1 MTVQYL
7 IDSENVGDFW
17 ISLLELPGEQTE
29 LIVFYTRNSP
39 HMSYESLIKLKESD
53 RTVTFIK
60 CYEGTNALDFQLVT
74 ELGYR
79 ISKNESDRFVIVT
92 NDTGFDAAV
101 KYWRRSKKSVKRITG
116 KECKNLERRRR
127 EDLEWR
133 NASVRTR
140 ENVSIPAETGEET
153 ETAASTGSS
162 PNPEEMQDVRPSRPV
177 LRDAETAAEPEAE
190 ETEFEEE
197 SFDDIP
203 DHEETDYETD
213 FEEEEDDM
221 DEMSPDEMFSDELS
235 PDGMSSDEVSSD
247 GMSPDEMSPD
257 EMSSDEISSDDLSSD
272 EMSMSADDKSMHE
285 DSDKTVSDEGFDSSD
300 YSDAEYSDEEA
311 VSQDEDNPEPAPGP
325 DYEKQDIVRDIQKP
339 DSSKTGAGIESGLS
353 SPVSE
358 TEDRME
364 KPGPLKESLPKD
376 GISGLTISESHENTD
391 SGDAAQGNDA
401 SSAANHSALPASEN
415 SDAKETPAAEDSAAS
430 GSVSGTETAKKK
442 KAVSSNPDVSEDNQE
457 SADSGQGTDDQAAD
471 SPRRT
476 RSRRSRSRRTKSGS
490 KKAESIENPSEN
502 SSSEDQKSPKSTAKS
517 PNTEAA
523 PAESSGAAEAEG
535 NVPEASR
542 IPGDEEIARI
552 VACIGPDN
560 LAELHNQL
568 ATFYGD
574 QGKDI
579 YLSIKNNTRSI
590 PVLKP
595 DLKQKF
601 EYYCEII
608 FARSDYTGEYPADI
622 SEYLLSVREKLNNL
636 TSLRYALLKHYGK
649 EKGRRFYFLLK
660 PFAKTM
666 YQM

>member
-17 ISLLELPGEQTE
+17 ISLLELPADQTE

-133 NASVRTR
+133 NTSLRTR
-140 ENVSIPAETGEET
+140 DQVISSSVDEEEAET
-153 ETAASTGSS
+153 TAVSAAVSSTDSAG
-162 PNPEEMQDVRPSRPV
+162 MQDARPSRPV
-177 LRDAETAAEPEAE
+177 LRDAETAAEPEPE
-190 ETEFEEE
+190 ETEFA
-197 SFDDIP
+197 
-203 DHEETDYETD
+203 EETYDDVPENGDPDYD
-213 FEEEEDDM
+213 PDIEEEEDDLEEISS
-221 DEMSPDEMFSDELS
+221 DDISSDDISSDQAFSDEIS
-235 PDGMSSDEVSSD
+235 SDQASSDETSL
-247 GMSPDEMSPD
+247 DEDPSD
-257 EMSSDEISSDDLSSD
+257 EMSSDEMSPED
-272 EMSMSADDKSMHE
+272 ESVYEGSGDENGPEGENDTAD
-285 DSDKTVSDEGFDSSD
+285 
-300 YSDAEYSDEEA
+300 YNDAEYSDEEA
-311 VSQDEDNPEPAPGP
+311 VSETGDREAGQDFRKDLSEDFKKGFLEKHFDEAVPEDVKGEEGSVPAPSGSF
-325 DYEKQDIVRDIQKP
+325 EKADTSNKALNDH
-339 DSSKTGAGIESGLS
+339 DSSD
-353 SPVSE
+353 SE
-358 TEDRME
+358 T
-364 KPGPLKESLPKD
+364 STLPAV
-376 GISGLTISESHENTD
+376 ENTD
-391 SGDAAQGNDA
+391 
-401 SSAANHSALPASEN
+401 
-415 SDAKETPAAEDSAAS
+415 TAEDSDSGDSASSEPGSDAEAA
-430 GSVSGTETAKKK
+430 EKENKKK
-442 KAVSSNPDVSEDNQE
+442 SVAAKQDETEENPE
-457 SADSGQGTDDQAAD
+457 STDSGHETDDPTD
-471 SPRRT
+471 SPHRT

-490 KKAESIENPSEN
+490 KKAESIENSPEDSPSE
-502 SSSEDQKSPKSTAKS
+502 EHKGAKSAAKAPDAGSAPADSAQSTA
-517 PNTEAA
+517 
-523 PAESSGAAEAEG
+523 AEEG
-535 NVPEASR
+535 L
-542 IPGDEEIARI
+542 PGDEEIARI

-568 ATFYGD
+568 ATIYGD

-595 DLKQKF
+595 DLRQKF